1 MIIIIYMM
9 TSTNENIF
17 RVTGSL
23 CGEYTGDL
31 RRHGVHY
38 DVTVM
43 NNTYT
48 NITHTHVLEDPA
60 PGYW

>member
-1 MIIIIYMM
+1 M

-17 RVTGSL
+17 RVTGPL